1 MNASTVSGPLKA
13 AVLLRNL
20 DPVTARDLTEGLTD
34 LERRILEAKAAEAD
48 RLSPELARSVLEEF
62 YSLMGIET
70 ESTSGGSHGFAGGE
84 SFAGGGSFGSNRSM
98 GGGLAR
104 LQAKDPEE
112 LASLIREEHPQTVA
126 IVLAQLPPQKAGAV
140 LESLPEETRTEVAVR
155 IATSGKYAGEM
166 VEEMETVFEEILR
179 QKETAPSGDP
189 GGAERLAEILN
200 QLDKAAVRSVMG
212 EIERMDE
219 VLAARIKQMMFVFD
233 DVVLVDDRGFQDVL
247 RRVETRDLAVALK
260 AASEEIRDKVFRN
273 LSARAGDM
281 LREEMD
287 NLGPVRMKDVEAA
300 QQLILGQIQEME
312 AQGNLVIRRGGGDEY
327 VE

>member
-1 MNASTVSGPLKA
+1 MNASTVSGTLKA

-20 DPVTARDLTEGLTD
+20 DPVTARDLTEGLTE
-34 LERRILEAKAAEAD
+34 LERRTLEAKAAEVD
-48 RLSPELARSVLEEF
+48 QLSPDLARSVLEEF

-70 ESTSGGSHGFAGGE
+70 ESPSDGFDGFAGGK
-84 SFAGGGSFGSNRSM
+84 SSGGGSFGSGRPV

-112 LASLIREEHPQTVA
+112 LAALIREEHPQTVA

-155 IATSGKYAGEM
+155 IATSGKFAGEM
-166 VEEMETVFEEILR
+166 VEEMETVFDEILR

-287 NLGPVRMKDVEAA
+287 SLGPVRMKDVEAA
-300 QQLILGQIQEME
+300 QQLVLGQIQEME

>member
-20 DPVTARDLTEGLTD
+20 DPVTARDLTEGLTE
-34 LERRILEAKAAEAD
+34 LERRTLDAKAAEVEQ
-48 RLSPELARSVLEEF
+48 LSPELARAVLEEF
-62 YSLMGIET
+62 YSLMGIDT
-70 ESTSGGSHGFAGGE
+70 GSPSGGAYGFAEGE
-84 SFAGGGSFGSNRSM
+84 PSGGGFGSGRSI
-98 GGGLAR
+98 GGGLER

-112 LASLIREEHPQTVA
+112 LAALIREEHPQTVA

-247 RRVETRDLAVALK
+247 RKVETRDLAVALK

-281 LREEMD
+281 LRDEMD
-287 NLGPVRMKDVEAA
+287 SLGPVRMKDVEAA